1 MKADDMRNP
10 WLPIVLAL
18 APACGAASVAV
29 DPVCG
34 PGGKQLGR
42 GELSDLGFKADDV
55 LAFAAKTHTV
65 RAKLRCEAGPCDA
78 LGSELSFQ
86 IQPGKGA
93 VCVSHDC
100 SDRAE
105 EISDPQKR
113 IQYCERS
120 LIVPVRV
127 AVSDGRGAVVEPFD
141 TTLRARSK
149 QEAKM
154 GVAHELAPLALPER
168 LRRSEATSA
177 STAGEVT
184 LRADG
189 IAHGTFSVMLG
200 REGPGGGL
208 VMAPRADWQ
217 FLAE

>member
-1 MKADDMRNP
+1 MRDP

-18 APACGAASVAV
+18 AAACGASSAAV

-34 PGGKQLGR
+34 PGGKQLGQ

-86 IQPGKGA
+86 IQPGKGPA
-93 VCVSHDC
+93 CVSHDC

-105 EISDPQKR
+105 EIKDPKKR

-127 AVSDGRGAVVEPFD
+127 AISDERGAVVEPFD
-141 TTLRARSK
+141 TTLRARNK
-149 QEAKM
+149 REAKM
-154 GVAHELAPLALPER
+154 GVAHQLAPLALPER
-168 LRRSEATSA
+168 LRLPEATSA

-184 LRADG
+184 LRADDH
-189 IAHGTFSVMLG
+189 AHGTFSVMLG

-208 VMAPRADWQ
+208 AMTPRADWE